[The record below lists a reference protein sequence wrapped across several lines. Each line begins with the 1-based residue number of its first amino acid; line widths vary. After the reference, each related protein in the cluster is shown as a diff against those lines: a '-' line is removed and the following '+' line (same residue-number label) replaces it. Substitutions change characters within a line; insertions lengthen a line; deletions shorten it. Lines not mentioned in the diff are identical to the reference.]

1 MAGHCTR
8 CGAAIID
15 GAAFCAG
22 CGTAVAGATMGSYS
36 SYEPRAYTHGS
47 FGAAS
52 GNVEPLQAM
61 FIPFKRY
68 ADFKGRSS
76 RNEYW
81 MFTLLYWA
89 VMIFG
94 FVLVGVG
101 GAMDGNKRGGDV
113 PLLGGIGI
121 AIVILWWLVTIIP
134 GLALDVRRLH
144 DQDKTGA
151 LVILFILLGF
161 MFSFIGW
168 IVQVI
173 FMCIDGTPGPNKY
186 GPDPKSWG
194 NAADVFD

>member
-1 MAGHCTR
+1 MAG
-8 CGAAIID
+8 AAAGRGGVGFD

-22 CGTAVAGATMGSYS
+22 CGTAVAGASMGSYS
-36 SYEPRAYTHGS
+36 SYQPRPYTHGS

-94 FVLVGVG
+94 FVLVGIG
-101 GAMDGNKRGGDV
+101 GASDENQPDV
-113 PLLGGIGI
+113 PLIAGIGI

-134 GLALDVRRLH
+134 CLALDVRRLH

-151 LVILFILLGF
+151 LVILFVILSF